1 MKIYLLIII
10 LSFCLIFVLPQQSLA
25 ATRVTV
31 YFAGGIVIGGVSIFF
46 SIILGGD
53 KQSSESEKKLEDKED
68 SYAALQALNYQQ
80 KNITEEDVKQAGMV
94 KILEW

>member
-1 MKIYLLIII
+1 MKAYLLIII
-10 LSFCLIFVLPQQSLA
+10 LIFCLIFVLPEDTCASV
-25 ATRVTV
+25 RVTV

-53 KQSSESEKKLEDKED
+53 KQSSESEKKLEDKEG
-68 SYAALQALNYQQ
+68 SYAALQAFNYQQ